1 MGSPSIPKNMRGWLK
16 NTKYVSDWVEINN
29 GKFDIDERV
38 VRAVNKTGDCLVLVK
53 ERGTVKVTD
62 LDVEVTDGVP
72 KITSTERTDLEFNT
86 GYLINAA
93 THDLYDPN
101 SSQDIYGQIVVIRG
115 LRAEDIGYKLT
126 QLTLSLDSVKDY
138 EEISGGHFDDICEY
152 YGRSEALTQA
162 VDFMNRN
169 GYRTDFMKVENGLS
183 ASDLNTLTKTDKR
196 TGPRLTEERGKSSR
210 EKILVSTEDRPKRYL
225 LRSRDEILEQSECTG
240 LDEF

>member
-1 MGSPSIPKNMRGWLK
+1 MDSPSIPRNMRGWLK
-16 NTKYVSDWVEINN
+16 NTEYVSDWVEINDGDFN
-29 GKFDIDERV
+29 VDDRV
-38 VRAVNKTGDCLVLVK
+38 VRAVKKTGDCLVLVK

-62 LDVEVTDGVP
+62 LEVEVSDGSLQ
-72 KITSTERTDLEFNT
+72 IRSTEGTDLEFNT

-93 THDLYDPN
+93 THDLYGPN
-101 SSQDIYGQIVVIRG
+101 SAQDIYGQIVVIRG

-126 QLTLSLDSVKDY
+126 QLTLSLDAAKDY
-138 EEISGGHFDDICEY
+138 ERISGGHFDDICEY

-169 GYRTDFMKVENGLS
+169 GYRTDFMSVENGLT
-183 ASDLNTLTKTDKR
+183 ASDLDTLTKTDKGA
-196 TGPRLTEERGKSSR
+196 GPRLTEERGKSSR